1 MHFICLS
8 EVNSKWEMMLDLG
21 VKRIN
26 QTSYFE
32 NIRRIYCEP
41 NICFCLNVTYVIIL
55 FNKLYRNIL
64 KTSFRCA
71 LDVFTKYGI
80 KTLCY
85 LVYINMSSQVFSKS
99 MRNS

>member
-41 NICFCLNVTYVIIL
+41 NISFCLNVAYVIIL

-64 KTSFRCA
+64 KTSFRYA